1 MPHIATIMFT
11 GKSGKKYTF
20 NTYSEN
26 TKFPDI
32 GAVYIFTKRYQN
44 ASGTYS
50 QIPLYIGE
58 SEELGTRI
66 ENHEKWPCV
75 MRQGCTHISV
85 MPVSDGRKRLNIE
98 TDLIQGYQPV
108 CNKQ

>member
-1 MPHIATIMFT
+1 MSQIATIMFI
-11 GKSGKKYTF
+11 GKSGNRYTF

-26 TKFPDI
+26 TKFQNI
-32 GAVYIFTKRYQN
+32 GAVYIFTKRYQD

-58 SEELGTRI
+58 SGELGTRI

-75 MRQGCTHISV
+75 MRQGCTHISI
-85 MPVSDGRKRLNIE
+85 MSESDGRKRLDIE